1 MMNSG
6 DLCLQ
11 ESPPPAPTSA
21 RKRAAERSEGL
32 ATGIRRR
39 KEAAAARTESP
50 KLPSSEEPEEAKEE
64 QAQQP
69 QQQQPAAKLGRGQRA
84 GRWARARRLA
94 RSRCACAIH
103 YTCTHYGSGF
113 PIVFILSWTI
123 FFCLLSH
130 FFLPS

>member
-1 MMNSG
+1 MNSG

-64 QAQQP
+64 QAHQP

-84 GRWARARRLA
+84 GRGRGRGGWRGRGAPVQYTIHVHTMA
-94 RSRCACAIH
+94 AI
-103 YTCTHYGSGF
+103 F
-113 PIVFILSWTI
+113 PLFS
-123 FFCLLSH
+123 
-130 FFLPS
+130 